1 MKKLLFLFIPLVSLS
16 QSFDDL
22 MRVDSKEQFVRAMVE
37 NGYERISNNNSQL
50 VYALNPSYDEKR
62 EARSSAF
69 ANYLETDSGSAVLFE
84 FVVNELYESQ
94 YDKIFDVAKV
104 KCEYDSL
111 VANIYDESD
120 EMVRYKCDWDEDK
133 RITGRYVAFSKK
145 DGTGYIMYIFA
156 NPQI

>member
-1 MKKLLFLFIPLVSLS
+1 M
-16 QSFDDL
+16 
-22 MRVDSKEQFVRAMVE
+22 
-37 NGYERISNNNSQL
+37 
-50 VYALNPSYDEKR
+50 
-62 EARSSAF
+62 
-69 ANYLETDSGSAVLFE
+69 
-84 FVVNELYESQ
+84 VNELYENQ

-145 DGTGYIMYIFA
+145 MVQDFIGIYSLIHKF
-156 NPQI
+156 N